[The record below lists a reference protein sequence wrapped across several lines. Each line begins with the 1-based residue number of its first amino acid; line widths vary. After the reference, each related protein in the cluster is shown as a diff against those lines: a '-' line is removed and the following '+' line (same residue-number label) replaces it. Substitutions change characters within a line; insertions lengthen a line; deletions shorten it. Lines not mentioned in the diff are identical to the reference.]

1 MLEMKKQTRSGRS
14 TARLVSMAGVAIAV
28 LFAYSLSTAQQKP
41 PSKSKLTPNEQLKK
55 GSKQMEE
62 MKATLA
68 RGFEQLRDARQE
80 QNIQK
85 LNCVNEALS
94 AIKGLMRLSEQNYV
108 MLQEAAAKKDART
121 AEHEFVKLS
130 IAHNKIKELDGRVQ
144 SCGGPANSGR
154 IDGRPDIDRIK
165 DADLPTEDPVESLND
180 FRADLDRPPSAS
192 PFF

>member
-1 MLEMKKQTRSGRS
+1 MTESKCTHTPPDVRTATQTWNES
-14 TARLVSMAGVAIAV
+14 TAPNNTIAGEP
-28 LFAYSLSTAQQKP
+28 STA
-41 PSKSKLTPNEQLKK
+41 
-55 GSKQMEE
+55 
-62 MKATLA
+62 
-68 RGFEQLRDARQE
+68 
-80 QNIQK
+80 
-85 LNCVNEALS
+85 ALW
-94 AIKGLMRLSEQNYV
+94 
-108 MLQEAAAKKDART
+108 
-121 AEHEFVKLS
+121 FVKLS